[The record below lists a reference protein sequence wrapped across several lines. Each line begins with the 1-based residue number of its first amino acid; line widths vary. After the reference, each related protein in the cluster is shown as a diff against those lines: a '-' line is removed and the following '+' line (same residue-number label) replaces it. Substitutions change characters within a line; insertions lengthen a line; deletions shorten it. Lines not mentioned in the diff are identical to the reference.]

1 MIPEII
7 IKYKTGKEDKVTIT
21 TSLAA
26 YQLFKQMYDSDT
38 IEFTESSIMIL
49 LNRANKSIGWYKI
62 SQGGITGTVID
73 IRVVLG
79 VALKSGAT
87 GIILSH
93 NHPSGN
99 LNPSEADKTLTRKL
113 SDACTICDINLID
126 HLIVTDDTYYSFKD
140 EGLL

>member
-1 MIPEII
+1 MV
-7 IKYKTGKEDKVTIT
+7 IKPFIK

-49 LNRANKSIGWYKI
+49 LNRANKSIRWYKI

-87 GIILSH
+87 GIIISH

-99 LNPSEADKTLTRKL
+99 LMPSEADKTLTRKL
-113 SDACTICDINLID
+113 NDACVICDINLID
-126 HLIVTDDTYYSFKD
+126 HLIITDNKYYSFKD

>member
-87 GIILSH
+87 GIIISH

-99 LNPSEADKTLTRKL
+99 LMPSEADKTLTRKL
-113 SDACTICDINLID
+113 NDACVICDINLID
-126 HLIVTDDTYYSFKD
+126 HLIITDNKYYSFKD
-140 EGLL
+140 DGLL